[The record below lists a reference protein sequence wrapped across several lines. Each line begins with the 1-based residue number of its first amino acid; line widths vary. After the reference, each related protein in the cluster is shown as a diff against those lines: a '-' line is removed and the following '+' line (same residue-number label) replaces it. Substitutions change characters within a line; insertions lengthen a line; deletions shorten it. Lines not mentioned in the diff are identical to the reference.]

1 MRDRWLVWLGL
12 ALLLAA
18 TLACNAFAGRVEPSL
33 LPTPQLTAPP
43 AAGEA
48 TPLPLTAP
56 AGIAPTATLP
66 GEATPAAGGGTLRM
80 LSDLNVRAGPGVG
93 YERVGF
99 LLRDETAT
107 ILGRDEASGW
117 WKIVCPPRAEGSECW
132 VSGSAQFTQAEN
144 ADAVP
149 TAAAP
154 ATPTPAPPDPAPNTG
169 LLIFVDSGRLYAA
182 TLDLSQDPPT
192 AAPPRQLVEA
202 ASVQRVAAAPDGR
215 SVAFTALDPT
225 TGHNEL
231 RLVNADGGNE
241 RTLVRAA
248 ELPRV
253 PEAAE
258 LPAAANDDARVQV
271 LDFQWQADG
280 AALLFNTGLINPIGY
295 SAGSQSD
302 LWTVGVDGQLTERL
316 AAGRGLPRF
325 VASPGDRVVLVGRR
339 EIIRVANDGR
349 DLESVLT
356 FEPSQLRDGFYYPTV
371 QWRDDGAAALVAVA
385 EPFDALSGDDAGAP
399 AATLWRIPAAG
410 AVEGL
415 GQVRAEVF
423 AWPPLWSDDGAR
435 LAFRRANG
443 SALVVAQGDGEQ
455 PEVIA
460 EGEGLRALDW
470 SGAPPRL
477 LFTGPEYVAVAE
489 AGQLPVAI
497 PLPGAEPGRGRW
509 LSETAFLLEITA
521 ADGTTGLF
529 ALRRD
534 GGRELL
540 APLSVAGAAFDVW
553 LP

>member
-1 MRDRWLVWLGL
+1 MRDRWVVWLGL
-12 ALLLAA
+12 ALLLAV
-18 TLACNAFAGRVEPSL
+18 TLACNAFAGQVEPSL
-33 LPTPQLTAPP
+33 PSPPQPTVPLAP
-43 AAGEA
+43 GVA
-48 TPLPLTAP
+48 TPLPGTAP

-66 GEATPAAGGGTLRM
+66 GEETPAAGGGTLRM

-99 LLRDETAT
+99 LLRDETAV

-117 WKIVCPPRAEGSECW
+117 WKIVCPPQAEGSECW
-132 VSGSAQFTQAEN
+132 VSGSAQYTRAEN
-144 ADAVP
+144 GDAAP
-149 TAAAP
+149 TAAVP
-154 ATPTPAPPDPAPNTG
+154 ATPTPAPPDPPPNTG
-169 LLIFVDSGRLYAA
+169 LLFFVDSGRLYAT
-182 TLDLSQDPPT
+182 TLDLSRDPPA

-248 ELPRV
+248 GLPRV

-280 AALLFNTGLINPIGY
+280 ATLLFNTALINPIGY

-302 LWTVGVDGQLTERL
+302 LWTVGIDGQLTERL

-325 VASPGDRVVLVGRR
+325 AVSSGDRVMLVGRR
-339 EIIRVANDGR
+339 EIVRVASDGR

-371 QWRDDGAAALVAVA
+371 QWRDDGAAAFVAVA
-385 EPFDALSGDDAGAP
+385 EPFDALSGDAAGAP
-399 AATLWRIPAAG
+399 AATLWRIPATG

-415 GQVRAEVF
+415 GRLRADVF
-423 AWPPLWSDDGAR
+423 AWPPLWSDDGDR

-443 SALVVAQGDGEQ
+443 SALILAQGDGRR

-460 EGEGLRALDW
+460 QGEALRALDW
-470 SGAPPRL
+470 WAAPPRL
-477 LFTGPEYVAVAE
+477 LFIGPEYVAVAD

-497 PLPGAEPGRGRW
+497 PLTGEQPGRGRW
-509 LSETAFLLEITA
+509 LSETAFLLEIVT
-521 ADGTTGLF
+521 ADGTAGLF

-534 GGRELL
+534 GSRELL
-540 APLSVAGAAFDVW
+540 APLSATGAAFDVW